1 MIVFNQKKFLAKEH
15 YWFRVL
21 CETLGWK
28 LSIAFCDYLFMV
40 LFVIC
45 ANPSDVKK
53 ITQKISQNIKGT
65 WGNSAV
71 QKVVKKNFKE
81 AAKKAERENKIK
93 FKETFKLLKNIFPNA
108 LK

>member
-1 MIVFNQKKFLAKEH
+1 MD
-15 YWFRVL
+15 YWFPVF

-28 LSIAFCDYLFMV
+28 ISVGFCDYFFMV

-45 ANPSDVKK
+45 ANTSDVKK
-53 ITQKISQNIKGT
+53 ITKKIECT

-71 QKVVKKNFKE
+71 QKVVKKTFKE
-81 AAKKAERENKIK
+81 AAKKAEKTKKIK
-93 FKETFKLLKNIFPNA
+93 FKETFKAFKSIFPNA

>member
-1 MIVFNQKKFLAKEH
+1 MD
-15 YWFRVL
+15 YWFQVF
-21 CETLGWK
+21 CVTLGWK
-28 LSIAFCDYLFMV
+28 ISVGFCDYFFMV

-53 ITQKISQNIKGT
+53 ITNKIEGT

-71 QKVVKKNFKE
+71 QKVVKKTFKE
-81 AAKKAERENKIK
+81 AAKKAEKTKKIK
-93 FKETFKLLKNIFPNA
+93 FKETFKLLKSIFPNA